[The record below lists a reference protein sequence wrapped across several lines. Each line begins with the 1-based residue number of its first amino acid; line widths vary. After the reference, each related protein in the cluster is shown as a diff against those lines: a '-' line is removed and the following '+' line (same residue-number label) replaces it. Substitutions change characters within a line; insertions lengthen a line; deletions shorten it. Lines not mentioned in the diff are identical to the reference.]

1 MVCGARTL
9 GTLLGLLGLAGC
21 SSVSP
26 SEPLGVSEREEIVGG
41 TNDSTHK
48 GVFGIVIQN
57 AAICSGS
64 LIAPNLVLTARHCV
78 SELSTGG
85 DQVDCADT
93 TFTPTFPASGFDLTW
108 AQNLNS
114 DVPQDSIYGATE
126 VRVSGSN
133 EVCGNDV
140 ALIILDANVPS
151 SDAAV
156 IEPRIDED
164 PETGEAFSAIG
175 YGLNDP
181 DDQTGASAGVRRQAG
196 GLNVGCVG
204 AVECAGSNARN
215 SEWAAYTP
223 VCSGDSGGPALD
235 AEGRVIGVASR
246 ADATC
251 YVALYG
257 SVSSFKDMIVD
268 AAVDAA
274 EQGGYDP
281 PAWTGTE
288 PVDGGVPDAGMPDA
302 GSASGGSSSG
312 GTSGSGGTGGTG
324 GGGRGGSGGSGG
336 SGATA
341 GSGGS
346 GNTGSAGRGSAGR
359 ASMPSDAGAP
369 PPDSGVTDAG
379 TPSQLGPE
387 LGEDCTSV
395 CSGDLLCYSETGK
408 PPGQCVPPCSPSNRT
423 CPSGLECNTAMGACV
438 PEDDSTPDDD
448 TDHSAGCGC
457 RVADP
462 RAGGAWGILGL
473 FAALGATMRRRHRSL
488 QARS

>member
-1 MVCGARTL
+1 MVCGARRL
-9 GTLLGLLGLAGC
+9 GTLLGFLGLAGC

-26 SEPLGVSEREEIVGG
+26 SEPLGASEREGIVGG
-41 TNDSTHK
+41 VNDSTHK
-48 GVFGIVIQN
+48 GVLGIVIQSS
-57 AAICSGS
+57 AICSGS

-85 DQVDCADT
+85 DEVDCVDT

-114 DVPQDSIYGATE
+114 NVPQDSVYGATE
-126 VRVSGSN
+126 VRVAGSN

-140 ALIILDANVPS
+140 ALIMLDANVPS

-156 IEPRIDED
+156 IEPRIHEE
-164 PETGEAFSAIG
+164 PETGEAFSAVG

-181 DDQTGASAGVRRQAG
+181 DDEVGASAGVRRQAG

-235 AEGRVIGVASR
+235 AQGRVIGVASR

-257 SVSSFKDMIVD
+257 SVSAYKDMIID
-268 AAVDAA
+268 AALDAA

-288 PVDGGVPDAGMPDA
+288 EPLDGGAPDAGMPDA
-302 GSASGGSSSG
+302 GSVGGASSSG
-312 GTSGSGGTGGTG
+312 GTSSTGGTG
-324 GGGRGGSGGSGG
+324 GGGNGGSGG
-336 SGATA
+336 SGAT
-341 GSGGS
+341 GGS
-346 GNTGSAGRGSAGR
+346 SGSTGSAGRGSAGR

-369 PPDSGVTDAG
+369 PPDSGVNDAG
-379 TPSQLGPE
+379 TPSELEPA
-387 LGEDCTSV
+387 LGEECTSS
-395 CSGDLLCYSETGK
+395 CSGDLLCFSETGK
-408 PPGQCVPPCSPSNRT
+408 PPGQCVPPCSSSNET

-438 PEDDSTPDDD
+438 PAEDSSPDDD
-448 TDHSAGCGC
+448 ADHSAGCGC
-457 RVADP
+457 RVSGSRTGD
-462 RAGGAWGILGL
+462 AWGILVL
-473 FAALGATMRRRHRSL
+473 FAALGAGMRRRLRSSS
-488 QARS
+488 ARG